1 MNKTRIDSKT
11 LADPPTLIFLHVPKT
26 AGRTFYNI
34 LIRQFSPSEILR
46 VEHFFSKDPSIKN
59 QPVYQFFNP
68 FLRKYAIDC
77 LGKIPDEQK
86 IRIKCITQGHLAFGL
101 HTHFP
106 QRVSYITFLR
116 NPIDRVISQY
126 YYLRRRPNNPF
137 YYLVKGKDL
146 KEYIKNEEISDQ
158 VSNVQV
164 RFLCGEDGIPKQGK
178 LSEEDLK
185 LAKER
190 LKKYF
195 AFVGITEKFDE
206 SLICLKRI
214 FGWGNVFYYKS
225 NISKDRPSLEEIP
238 KDTIQIIQKKNELD
252 TQLYKFAEQIL
263 ENLVYNY
270 GSSFEADLR
279 AFQKRLPVF
288 GKLLYLKRIITA
300 SPKMYKDKLLIKLG
314 EIKAKYDNF
323 FSRK

>member
-1 MNKTRIDSKT
+1 MDKTKINSKILT
-11 LADPPTLIFLHVPKT
+11 DVPTLIFLHIPKT

-46 VEHFFSKDPSIKN
+46 MEHLFNKDSSIKY
-59 QPVYQFFNP
+59 QPVHQFFNP
-68 FLRKYAIDC
+68 FLQKYAINY
-77 LGKIPDEQK
+77 LKKIPDEQK

-101 HTHFP
+101 HAYFP

-116 NPIDRVISQY
+116 NPVDRVISQY

-146 KEYIKNEEISDQ
+146 REYINNEEISDQ
-158 VSNVQV
+158 ISNVQV

-195 AFVGITEKFDE
+195 TFVGTTKKFDE
-206 SLICLKRI
+206 SLICLK
-214 FGWGNVFYYKS
+214 KC
-225 NISKDRPSLEEIP
+225 L
-238 KDTIQIIQKKNELD
+238 
-252 TQLYKFAEQIL
+252 A
-263 ENLVYNY
+263 
-270 GSSFEADLR
+270 
-279 AFQKRLPVF
+279 
-288 GKLLYLKRIITA
+288 
-300 SPKMYKDKLLIKLG
+300 G
-314 EIKAKYDNF
+314 EMFFIIKAT
-323 FSRK
+323 SPRTALL